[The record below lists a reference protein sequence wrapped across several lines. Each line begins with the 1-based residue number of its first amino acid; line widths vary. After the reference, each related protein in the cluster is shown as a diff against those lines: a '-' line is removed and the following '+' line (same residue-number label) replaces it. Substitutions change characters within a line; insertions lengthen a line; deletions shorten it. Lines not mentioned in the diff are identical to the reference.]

1 MGSNDRTKK
10 APGFYNKFH
19 LHICSICLRLDVS
32 SLKEIQWL
40 QIELNEKGTIPM
52 KVWWLE
58 CFICTNTSDEQSEFD
73 WL

>member
-1 MGSNDRTKK
+1 MIELKK
-10 APGFYNKFH
+10 H
-19 LHICSICLRLDVS
+19 LVFTINYIYISICLRLDVS

-52 KVWWLE
+52 KVWCLE
-58 CFICTNTSDEQSEFD
+58 CFICTNTSDEQSELD